1 MEVIYSLQAQE
12 VICFL
17 LDQVQDKDQV
27 YLHLPLVLMILDFPK
42 YLRSMDFNK
51 DLTNWEELQL
61 ILHHLFFENNAPN
74 FLAQISSLARRS
86 APASGNLYGLQTATL
101 TPEPLTTFS
110 MKTTTMEKTFITF

>member
-1 MEVIYSLQAQE
+1 MITTTMEVIYSLQAQE

-42 YLRSMDFNK
+42 YLRSKDFNK

-61 ILHHLFFENNAPN
+61 ILHHLF
-74 FLAQISSLARRS
+74 
-86 APASGNLYGLQTATL
+86 LQTML
-101 TPEPLTTFS
+101 QIF
-110 MKTTTMEKTFITF
+110 